1 MRAPAGSE
9 PTITVLIVA
18 YQHERYIAECIESVL
33 AQEVDGRMEVL
44 IGEDGSKDD
53 TLAICQR
60 YAADPRVQVIARG
73 KDQQKIRIDGYPT
86 GRANLLDLMR
96 QASGTFVTRIDGDDK
111 WTDPHKLRIQ
121 LDALRAHPEAIGCY
135 HQTERIAADGS
146 VTGRMFRDNLPER
159 MGLDDTIAHLSPFHI
174 SSFVYRNLPAL
185 RDLPPL
191 ARSVGSLD
199 LLLFALAA
207 DKGPLIRVDGAMS
220 AYREHDEGIT
230 RKGLFAG
237 TNNLRLRILLWTGV
251 VGLLHGK
258 GKAKAFRVCDDHLHA
273 ALREPI
279 DRADAKRWAKALLA
293 RPGYFLSSRMR
304 FMQWLRIVRK
314 GRRTG
319 AV

>member
-1 MRAPAGSE
+1 MRAQQPSE

-33 AQEVDGRMEVL
+33 AQQVDARMEVL
-44 IGEDGSKDD
+44 IGEDGSKDG

-60 YAADPRVQVIARG
+60 YASDPRVRVIARG
-73 KDQQKIRIDGYPT
+73 KDQHKIRIDGYPT

-96 QASGTFVTRIDGDDK
+96 QAKGTFVTRIDGDDR
-111 WTDPHKLRIQ
+111 WNDPQKLRIQ
-121 LDALRAHPEAIGCY
+121 LEALHAHPEAIGCY
-135 HQTERIAADGS
+135 HQTARITADGS
-146 VTGRMFRDNLPER
+146 PTGRMFRDSLPER

-174 SSFVYRNLPAL
+174 SSFLYRNLPDL

-207 DKGPLIRVDGAMS
+207 AKGPLIRVDGTLS
-220 AYREHDEGIT
+220 AYREHEEGIT

-251 VGLLHGK
+251 VDLLRGR
-258 GKAKAFRVCDDHLHA
+258 GKAKAFRVCDDHLQA

-293 RPGYFLSSRMR
+293 RTGYFLSSRMR
-304 FMQWLRIVRK
+304 FMQLLRIVRK
-314 GRRTG
+314 GWRSG
-319 AV
+319 S